1 MLRDVRHAVRR
12 LRNSPSFSAI
22 AIATIA
28 VAVGANTAMFS
39 VAKGILLSPL
49 PYPEPDRIVRVLE
62 RLPRGEPTGISTLN
76 YLDWATQNTVFE
88 YLAAEVGWR
97 ATLTAGDES
106 VVIRG
111 ARVSPHYFEIFG
123 TKAALGRTLFPDED
137 QPGHDRVVLLSHALW
152 ERRFGADPSLLGRN
166 IFLNGEAH
174 TVIGV
179 LPQGGPFDRALA
191 QIWKPLAFQ
200 PSNMTRDYRW
210 LGASAK
216 LRPGV
221 TLVQAQA
228 EMSVVGQ
235 RLAALYLDAN
245 TGWGIAID
253 RLGDVLMEPNSKTA
267 ISMLF
272 DATLFVWL
280 IGCANLANL
289 ATARSISRQ
298 GEMAVRA
305 SLGASRWRLVRQV
318 LIESVGIAAVRWHR
332 RRWCRL
338 RPAGVD
344 PIVDSAVHAASR
356 R

>member
-1 MLRDVRHAVRR
+1 MSASLLRDVRHAVRR

-76 YLDWATQNTVFE
+76 YLDWTTQNTVFE
-88 YLAAEVGWR
+88 YLAAEAGWR
-97 ATLTAGDES
+97 ATLTAGDEP

-123 TKAALGRTLFPDED
+123 TKAALGRTFLPDED

-166 IFLNGEAH
+166 ILLNGEAH

-191 QIWKPLAFQ
+191 QILETAGLP
-200 PSNMTRDYRW
+200 TIEH
-210 LGASAK
+210 GA
-216 LRPGV
+216 
-221 TLVQAQA
+221 
-228 EMSVVGQ
+228 
-235 RLAALYLDAN
+235 
-245 TGWGIAID
+245 
-253 RLGDVLMEPNSKTA
+253 
-267 ISMLF
+267 
-272 DATLFVWL
+272 
-280 IGCANLANL
+280 
-289 ATARSISRQ
+289 
-298 GEMAVRA
+298 
-305 SLGASRWRLVRQV
+305 
-318 LIESVGIAAVRWHR
+318 
-332 RRWCRL
+332 
-338 RPAGVD
+338 
-344 PIVDSAVHAASR
+344 
-356 R
+356 